1 LTGAATDDPKAAPPS
16 GLESVRRVFAMDG
29 AARGIGRTM
38 SIKGILAEPGTV
50 TLQGSPTEDHY
61 SPLGTVHG
69 GYAATLLD
77 AAIGLAVQTTLPA
90 GTGYATVDL
99 KVTYLRSMTQDSGPV
114 VATGKVIH
122 CGKRMAASE
131 ATLFD
136 RDGKLCA
143 HATATCAIFR

>member
-1 LTGAATDDPKAAPPS
+1 MTEAAKLETEMAEAS
-16 GLESVRRVFAMDG
+16 GLESVRQVFATDG

-38 SIKGILAEPGTV
+38 GISGISAEPGVV

-77 AAIGLAVQTTLPA
+77 AAIGLAVQSALPA

-99 KVTYLRSMTQDSGPV
+99 KVTYVRSMTRESGPV
-114 VATGKVIH
+114 VATGKIIH

-136 RDGKLCA
+136 REGKLCA
-143 HATATCAIFR
+143 HATATCTIFR